1 MTTFFDDYFWAI
13 LTVLMVVAFVI
24 GSFYYSTTNR
34 HAHRAALAW
43 IGNELNLVDYHYQ
56 ANLRTCMRN
65 LDKELNFGRSE
76 LYAQNLR
83 NDVKLVNDA
92 ESDLLTSR
100 QQLVLLDSLLGTK
113 TKTHH
118 TRKITKVRTV
128 KEIVE
133 IAVKHVRDNEVQ
145 TAPRALFG

>member
-1 MTTFFDDYFWAI
+1 MTTFIDDYFWA
-13 LTVLMVVAFVI
+13 VAAMLVFVI
-24 GSFYYSTTNR
+24 FVMGSFFYSTTNR

-43 IGNELNLVDYHYQ
+43 ISNELNLVDYHYQ
-56 ANLRTCMRN
+56 ANLRACMRN
-65 LDKELNFGRSE
+65 LDKELNFARSE

-113 TKTHH
+113 TKSHH

-128 KEIVE
+128 KDVIE
-133 IAVKHVRDNEVQ
+133 IAINHVRDNNIQ

>member
-13 LTVLMVVAFVI
+13 AGILLFIIFVM
-24 GSFYYSTTNR
+24 GSFFYSVTNT

-43 IGNELNLVDYHYQ
+43 IGKELNLVDYSYQ

-100 QQLVLLDSLLGTK
+100 QQLTLLDSLLGTR

-118 TRKITKVRTV
+118 TRKITKARTV
-128 KEIVE
+128 KEVVE
-133 IAVKHVRDNEVQ
+133 IAVRHVRDNEVSI
-145 TAPRALFG
+145 APRALFD